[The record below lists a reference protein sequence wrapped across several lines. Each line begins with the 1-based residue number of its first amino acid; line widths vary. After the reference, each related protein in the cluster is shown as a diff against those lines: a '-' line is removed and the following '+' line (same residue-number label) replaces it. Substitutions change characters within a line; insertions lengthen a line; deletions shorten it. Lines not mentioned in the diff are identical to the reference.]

1 MCYGRYCVTRVI
13 MYSCY
18 LSLVNCLTFRQVL
31 ALICIHVDDSNQQVL
46 ALFCIHVYD
55 SNQQVLAL
63 FCIHV
68 DDSNQQKMPHG
79 YSHKRYCS
87 ACVTVTTCVTV
98 LHVLLFY

>member
-1 MCYGRYCVTRVI
+1 MCYRRYCVTRVI
-13 MYSCY
+13 MYSCN

-31 ALICIHVDDSNQQVL
+31 ALFCIHVD
-46 ALFCIHVYD
+46 D

-68 DDSNQQKMPHG
+68 DDSNQQKMPNG

-98 LHVLLFY
+98 LHVALFY